1 MGGVELDLLLEA
13 LLILGTKPEMILRP
27 LDYYFFQMSAS
38 LFFFCQELNWEIVSL
53 LAAGNASSLRS
64 EVPADPAATVV
75 LVTGSTAVTPS
86 MAGASGQ
93 HSSAGFG
100 SLPTR
105 LPGLSTQLITSGC
118 QTLYKF
124 FKQTD
129 QKPFWF
135 TLITWMMYLVE
146 HP

>member
-1 MGGVELDLLLEA
+1 M
-13 LLILGTKPEMILRP
+13 
-27 LDYYFFQMSAS
+27 
-38 LFFFCQELNWEIVSL
+38 SL
-53 LAAGNASSLRS
+53 LAAGNAASLRS

-86 MAGASGQ
+86 MAGASRQ

-105 LPGLSTQLITSGC
+105 LPGLSNQSITSGC

-124 FKQTD
+124 FKQMD

-135 TLITWMMYLVE
+135 TLIT
-146 HP
+146 